1 LKQTPGCVLA
11 RITGARKGA
20 IVDGLHDDA
29 TCDRLVELIEGSRD
43 IATKQGVVRGTRIA
57 AELPAFESRR
67 WTRAPVDST
76 NTVAFLADR
85 AALKLFRR
93 IEPTPSPELEIGR
106 SLTARGFRRTPPL
119 DGALEYLR
127 TDLEPGTLAVLHRLV
142 KHQGTSWDFAIDELR
157 RYYQRV
163 TARVRRIGWEPG
175 KNPQEESDEPPPF
188 FAALEQWYLSGS
200 TLLGRRTA
208 ELHAA
213 LADDH
218 DASFTPEPFDEDSL
232 AALANQ
238 MRAHG
243 DASLD
248 LLASRLSSL
257 DEGARLQADAVLACR
272 DTLLARFD
280 SIRTVDDAGRRIRIH
295 GDYHLGQV
303 LRTEEDF
310 VFLDFEG
317 DPAQS
322 VAERRAK
329 QSPLKDVAG
338 MIRSY
343 GYAAYAALFAF
354 GVHAPADYAA
364 LEPWA
369 KTWEQWT
376 VDAFLKGYMAGAE
389 GADLLPRDDRSGVLM
404 LTAFTL
410 DKALRELAYELHN
423 RPDWVR
429 VPLAGVHKLIR
440 SDW

>member
-1 LKQTPGCVLA
+1 MLA

-29 TCDRLVELIEGSRD
+29 TCDRLVELIEGGRD
-43 IATKQGVVRGTRIA
+43 LATKQGRVRGTRIA
-57 AELPAFESRR
+57 SELPAFESRR

-106 SLTARGFRRTPPL
+106 SLTARGFRRTPSL

-127 TDLEPGTLAVLHRLV
+127 ADLEPGTLAVLHRLV
-142 KHQGTSWDFAIDELR
+142 KHQGTSWDFAIEELR

-163 TARVRRIGWEPG
+163 AARVKRIDWE
-175 KNPQEESDEPPPF
+175 
-188 FAALEQWYLSGS
+188 AARNRAG
-200 TLLGRRTA
+200 RTA
-208 ELHAA
+208 TSRRRFLRRSSNGICRARRCSAA
-213 LADDH
+213 GPRSCMRRSPTIATRRF
-218 DASFTPEPFDEDSL
+218 APEPFDQDSL
-232 AALANQ
+232 GALANQ

-248 LLASRLSSL
+248 LLAGRLSSL

-272 DTLLARFD
+272 DTLVARFD

-322 VAERRAK
+322 IAERQAK
-329 QSPLKDVAG
+329 QSPLKDVASL
-338 MIRSY
+338 IRSY

-404 LTAFTL
+404 LSAFTL